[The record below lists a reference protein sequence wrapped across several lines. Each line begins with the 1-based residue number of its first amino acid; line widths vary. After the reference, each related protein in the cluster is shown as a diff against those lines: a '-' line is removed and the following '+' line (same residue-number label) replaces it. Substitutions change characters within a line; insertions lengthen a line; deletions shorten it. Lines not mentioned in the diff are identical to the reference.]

1 MPLFFFD
8 RYFSRCSIPPARQR
22 TRAPPGR
29 HPTTATPAPLS
40 HASLDLAP
48 PHPPPPS
55 QLPSRLL
62 HHPSSRARGAHEQ
75 QQQYPPAGRADAR
88 TRSGPRTS
96 ASRRTRRWCRRGWA
110 SAWTWPRAAR
120 RERGD
125 VVRLGRRDGAP
136 RGRHLLAPAVA
147 AVRCEPPHATP
158 ELRGLQRPPAGQD
171 VGAPRAAS
179 ASSACGRS
187 RGAVA
192 IHVPAHECSRAQFGI
207 GAFEG
212 SNADQEATAT

>member
-1 MPLFFFD
+1 MLPWTL
-8 RYFSRCSIPPARQR
+8 R
-22 TRAPPGR
+22 R
-29 HPTTATPAPLS
+29 HIL
-40 HASLDLAP
+40 
-48 PHPPPPS
+48 
-55 QLPSRLL
+55 LP
-62 HHPSSRARGAHEQ
+62 HPSSRPACSTTPARELAELTSSSSSIRRPVARTPELEAVQELQHHGGRDAGAGV
-75 QQQYPPAGRADAR
+75 AGRQL
-88 TRSGPRTS
+88 GPGPE
-96 ASRRTRRWCRRGWA
+96 RR
-110 SAWTWPRAAR
+110 AR
-120 RERGD
+120 RLLEEGESRGD

-212 SNADQEATAT
+212 SDADQEATAT